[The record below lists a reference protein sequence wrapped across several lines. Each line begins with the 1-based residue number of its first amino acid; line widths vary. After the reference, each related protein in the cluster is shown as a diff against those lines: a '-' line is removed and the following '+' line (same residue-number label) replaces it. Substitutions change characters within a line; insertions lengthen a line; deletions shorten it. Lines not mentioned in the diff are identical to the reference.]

1 MYIASVTVVVVVVVV
16 AMPRLLIA
24 FVVFSLILDRCLSAV
39 SSRLLVVVYLFIF
52 NEEPVTL
59 AGVWRHTHTHTHN
72 IYTDMYTYK
81 CIFDGGNVWKYT
93 YGRKSIVFT
102 ASKSNTHT
110 HSHYHT
116 HLHLEIYVHTCVCIY
131 FTVMFIFIVIAMQL
145 CTHNNKYN
153 YEA

>member
-59 AGVWRHTHTHTHN
+59 AGV
-72 IYTDMYTYK
+72 
-81 CIFDGGNVWKYT
+81 
-93 YGRKSIVFT
+93 
-102 ASKSNTHT
+102 
-110 HSHYHT
+110 
-116 HLHLEIYVHTCVCIY
+116 
-131 FTVMFIFIVIAMQL
+131 
-145 CTHNNKYN
+145 
-153 YEA
+153 